1 MFNLVNFETEERFED
16 FPYTPT
22 CCNIGVVGE
31 FYPDFECDTF
41 MAFSRFKIPFND
53 DYVLGKTNDLEVS
66 DSAYKA
72 LIKHYQENY
81 RDV

>member
-1 MFNLVNFETEERFED
+1 MFNLVNFETKERFD
-16 FPYTPT
+16 SFPYTPA

-53 DYVLGKTNDLEVS
+53 DYVLGKTDDLEVS

-72 LIKHYQENY
+72 LLKHYQNNY
-81 RDV
+81 AE